1 MKGKDGGGK
10 KSATADRGK
19 DGVGENNPLSHGNL
33 TEDDALKL
41 AKKFFR
47 LKLGKPDRTTIE
59 ALARLKTWEK
69 FKSFV
74 ESDVEKFF
82 AEE

>member
-33 TEDDALKL
+33 TEDDAL
-41 AKKFFR
+41 
-47 LKLGKPDRTTIE
+47 
-59 ALARLKTWEK
+59 
-69 FKSFV
+69 
-74 ESDVEKFF
+74 
-82 AEE
+82 